1 MDKNERFFTNDH
13 NRSPQPHDLPFSPQ
27 NLLVVY
33 TVFSILIRMKEKLG
47 FEAMWE
53 YMFHY
58 WQIVGRKNPSI
69 RAAVIRA
76 QEAMDVERMY
86 YDALSSKE

>member
-1 MDKNERFFTNDH
+1 MDRHENFTSNDRS
-13 NRSPQPHDLPFSPQ
+13 RSPQPHDLPFSPQ

-33 TVFSILIRMKEKLG
+33 TVLSILIRMKEKLG

-53 YMFHY
+53 YIFHY
-58 WQIVGRKNPSI
+58 WQIVGKRNPSI

-76 QEAMDVERMY
+76 QDLMDVEKMY